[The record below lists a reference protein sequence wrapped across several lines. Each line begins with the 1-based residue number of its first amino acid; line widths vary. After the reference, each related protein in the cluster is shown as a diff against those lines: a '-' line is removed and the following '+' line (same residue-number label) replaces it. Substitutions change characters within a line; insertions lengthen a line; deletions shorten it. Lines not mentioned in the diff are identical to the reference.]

1 MLSEKLESLKS
12 YLEDERNFMEL
23 VELIEEIFWETG
35 SLEWLKVHNMD
46 EFDNIYCEY
55 EKNEIAELI
64 ENSSRTFTIS
74 DDLFR
79 HDIYDGLISYSW
91 DEYKNEV
98 YDSMNYIMDSI
109 ENLKK
114 YDICKLEIIAENM
127 KYCDKNIMRMLQDI
141 INDEKEEQKYSS
153 EIFKIY
159 LTLDKQ

>member
-1 MLSEKLESLKS
+1 MLSEKMENLKN
-12 YLEDERNFMEL
+12 YLENERNFMEV
-23 VELIEEIFWETG
+23 VELIESIFWETG

-46 EFDNIYCEY
+46 EFNDIYCEY

-64 ENSSRTFTIS
+64 ENSSRTFTTE

-98 YDSMNYIMDSI
+98 YDSMNYIIENI

-114 YDICKLEIIAENM
+114 YDICKLEVIMENM
-127 KYCDKNIMRMLQDI
+127 KFCDKNIMRMLQDI
-141 INDEKEEQKYSS
+141 INDEKEE
-153 EIFKIY
+153 
-159 LTLDKQ
+159 

>member
-1 MLSEKLESLKS
+1 MLSEKMESLKK

-23 VELIEEIFWETG
+23 VDLIEEIFWETG
-35 SLEWLKVHNMD
+35 NLEWLKVHNMD

-79 HDIYDGLISYSW
+79 HDIYDGLVSYTW

-127 KYCDKNIMRMLQDI
+127 KFCDRNIMNMLLNI
-141 INDEKEEQKYSS
+141 INDKKEE
-153 EIFKIY
+153 I
-159 LTLDKQ
+159 

>member
-1 MLSEKLESLKS
+1 MLSKKMESLKN
-12 YLEDERNFMEL
+12 YLEDEKNFMEL
-23 VELIEEIFWETG
+23 VDLIEEIFWETG

-79 HDIYDGLISYSW
+79 HDIYDGLVSYSW

-114 YDICKLEIIAENM
+114 YDICKLEIIMESM
-127 KYCDKNIMRMLQDI
+127 KFCDKNIMRMLQDI
-141 INDEKEEQKYSS
+141 INDEKEE
-153 EIFKIY
+153 I
-159 LTLDKQ
+159 

>member
-1 MLSEKLESLKS
+1 MLSEKMENLKN
-12 YLEDERNFMEL
+12 YLENEKNFMEL
-23 VELIEEIFWETG
+23 VDLIEEIFWETG

-46 EFDNIYCEY
+46 EFDDIFCEY
-55 EKNEIAELI
+55 DQSKIAELI
-64 ENSSRTFTIS
+64 ENNFRTFTIS

-79 HDIYDGLISYSW
+79 HDIYDGLISYNW

-127 KYCDKNIMRMLQDI
+127 KFCDKNIMRMLQDI
-141 INDEKEEQKYSS
+141 INDEKEE
-153 EIFKIY
+153 I
-159 LTLDKQ
+159 

>member
-1 MLSEKLESLKS
+1 MLSKKMESLKN
-12 YLEDERNFMEL
+12 YLEDKKNFMEL
-23 VELIEEIFWETG
+23 VDLIEEIFWETG

-46 EFDNIYCEY
+46 EFDDIYCEY

-79 HDIYDGLISYSW
+79 HDIYDGLFSYTW

-98 YDSMNYIMDSI
+98 YDSMNYIMESI

-114 YDICKLEIIAENM
+114 YDVCKLEIIAENM
-127 KYCDKNIMRMLQDI
+127 KFCDKNIMRMLQDI
-141 INDEKEEQKYSS
+141 INDEKEE
-153 EIFKIY
+153 I
-159 LTLDKQ
+159 